1 VINVFY
7 LGGKKL
13 KHCVEVLLICVF
25 TVHSL
30 ITPHCQTSNMFTTI
44 SFKGTS
50 VLFNYGE
57 KVKWIKE
64 KYCTP
69 IIFILEL
76 QR

>member
-30 ITPHCQTSNMFTTI
+30 ITPHCQT
-44 SFKGTS
+44 
-50 VLFNYGE
+50 L
-57 KVKWIKE
+57 
-64 KYCTP
+64 KYVHDH
-69 IIFILEL
+69 FF
-76 QR
+76 QRNQCIVQLWWKS